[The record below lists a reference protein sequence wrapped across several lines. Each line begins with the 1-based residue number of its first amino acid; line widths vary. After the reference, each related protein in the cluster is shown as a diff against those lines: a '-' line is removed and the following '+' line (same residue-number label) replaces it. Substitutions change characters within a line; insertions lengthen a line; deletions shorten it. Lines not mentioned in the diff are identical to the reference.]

1 MEGHIVHRLYDGRGQ
16 QEPEPHKPTAA
27 GPHTRR
33 TRAREN
39 EREPKQR
46 GSAATEYSMIPYV
59 CNKGLNCCRL
69 A

>member
-16 QEPEPHKPTAA
+16 QEPETHKPTAA

-39 EREPKQR
+39 EREPK
-46 GSAATEYSMIPYV
+46 SAWISGNRIIEHGTI
-59 CNKGLNCCRL
+59 CLR
-69 A
+69 

>member
-39 EREPKQR
+39 EREPK
-46 GSAATEYSMIPYV
+46 SAWISGNRI
-59 CNKGLNCCRL
+59 
-69 A
+69 